1 MNWLNELQTRNS
13 ILYWF
18 GWLTLLGGLICAAMT
33 QISSTQVLGIA
44 AWIKPM
50 KFFLSIWIF
59 SWTMGWILFEL
70 HQPKAVYRY
79 SIMVI
84 IVMVIELVII
94 TWQAANGRLSH
105 FNNTT
110 PLYGILFSIMGVAIV
125 TLTIWT
131 LVIGLRF
138 FKLSPADI
146 GSGYLWGIRLGI
158 LFFVIFSFEGGMM
171 AARLSHT
178 VGAADGSAGLPVMNW
193 SKQYGDLRV
202 AHFFGIHSLQLLPLF
217 GYYLTRSSKAMI
229 ILSGIYFVTLTFLLV
244 QALNGSP
251 VLKGNQF

>member
-1 MNWLNELQTRNS
+1 MNWLIELKTRNP

-18 GWLTLLGGLICAAMT
+18 GWLTLLGGLICVVMT
-33 QISSTQVLGIA
+33 QVSPTEVLGIS

-79 SIMVI
+79 TIMVV
-84 IVMVIELVII
+84 IVMVIELLII

-105 FNNTT
+105 FNVSTRF
-110 PLYGILFSIMGVAIV
+110 YGILFNIMGVAIV

-131 LVIGLRF
+131 FIIGLRF
-138 FKLSPADI
+138 FKLNPADI

-158 LFFVIFSFEGGMM
+158 IFFVIFSLEGGMM
-171 AARLSHT
+171 AARLAHT
-178 VGAADGSAGLPVMNW
+178 VGAADGSEGLPVMNW

-217 GYYLTRSSKAMI
+217 GFYITRSSRAMI
-229 ILSGIYFVTLTFLLV
+229 VLSGIYFVIVTFLLI
-244 QALNGSP
+244 QALRGLP
-251 VLKGNQF
+251 LLG

>member
-1 MNWLNELQTRNS
+1 MNWLIELKKRNP

-18 GWLTLLGGLICAAMT
+18 GWLTLLGGLICASMT
-33 QISSTQVLGIA
+33 QISSTQVLGIS

-50 KFFLSIWIF
+50 KFFFSIWIF
-59 SWTMGWILFEL
+59 CWTMGWILFEL
-70 HQPKAVYRY
+70 HQPKPVYRY
-79 SIMVI
+79 TIMVV
-84 IVMVIELVII
+84 IVMVIELLII

-105 FNNTT
+105 FNVSTRF
-110 PLYGILFSIMGVAIV
+110 YGILFNIMGVAIV

-131 LVIGLRF
+131 LFIGLRF
-138 FKLSPADI
+138 FKLSPTTI
-146 GSGYLWGIRLGI
+146 GSGYLWGIRLSI
-158 LFFVIFSFEGGMM
+158 IFFVIFSLEGGMM

-217 GYYLTRSSKAMI
+217 GYYIIRSSRGMI
-229 ILSGIYFVTLTFLLV
+229 ILSGIYFIILTFLLV
-244 QALNGSP
+244 QALRGLP
-251 VLKGNQF
+251 LIG